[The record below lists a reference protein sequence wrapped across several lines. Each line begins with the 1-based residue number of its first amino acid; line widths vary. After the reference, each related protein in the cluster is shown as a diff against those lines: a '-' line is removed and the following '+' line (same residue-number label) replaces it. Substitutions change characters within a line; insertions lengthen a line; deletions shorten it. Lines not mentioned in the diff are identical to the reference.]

1 MNAQEAMLKRK
12 EIEEVRRAAEVVVIQ
27 QLNEEREAAIKAAVP
42 HPEYLSLW
50 SNVERASQLGDILGA
65 AQLAIEMD
73 NDDRKMVP
81 NQQELYMDVT
91 KNFIVGEPQ
100 RIKSPE
106 RVQLETSLMTYVNK
120 KWKQKPTLQSSDT
133 YGEFG
138 SIYRDIIGVAGYRSR
153 NIDEA
158 QTIVDLLVLAN
169 LIQPNQ
175 QKFYPNAIQEYEATA
190 IKLEKIR
197 EGLPKYVKP
206 TDKDQAIGRLI
217 AYVPNEKKDSFRIA
231 LQKKT
236 IEQILQ
242 GVEKQKIKY
251 TEPAEAKI
259 KAAGDAA
266 VAAMPK
272 PKKGG
277 WFGRSRKMRSQKL
290 KTRKQRKI

>member
-1 MNAQEAMLKRK
+1 MSAQEAMMKRK

-50 SNVERASQLGDILGA
+50 NDVKRATKLGDILGA

-81 NQQELYMDVT
+81 NQHELYLDIM
-91 KNFIVGEPQ
+91 KNNIVGEPQ

-106 RVQLETSLMTYVNK
+106 RVKLETSLKTYVN

-138 SIYRDIIGVAGYRSR
+138 NIYPNIIGVAGYRGR

-158 QTIVDLLVLAN
+158 QAIVDLLVLTN

-175 QKFYPNAIQEYEATA
+175 QKLYPNAVQEYAIAAT
-190 IKLEKIR
+190 KLEKIR

-206 TDKDQAIGRLI
+206 TDKDWAIGQLI
-217 AYVPNEKKDSFRIA
+217 AYVPNEKKESFRIA
-231 LQKKT
+231 LQAKT
-236 IEQILQ
+236 IEQIVQ

-266 VAAMPK
+266 EAAMPK